1 MRRCEMTIDD
11 IMYYSMD
18 EYQRVMVYLLT
29 CYDGEVV
36 FDGYMQDEEFEQYRD
51 CEVSTW
57 DITTDG
63 AICFNI

>member
-1 MRRCEMTIDD
+1 MVMTVDD

-18 EYQRVMVYLLT
+18 EWQRVIVYDLHT
-29 CYDGEVV
+29 DGADGETV
-36 FDGYMQDEEFEQYRD
+36 FDGYMDEDEYDKFRD
-51 CEVSTW
+51 CEISTW

>member
-1 MRRCEMTIDD
+1 MVMTIDD

-18 EYQRVMVYLLT
+18 EYQRVMVYDLNT
-29 CYDGEVV
+29 CHAGCEVV
-36 FDGYMQDEEFEQYRD
+36 FDGYMQDEEYDEYRD